1 MTKIDIEERLQAVK
15 ETNTKL
21 KSTAPKICGRC
32 GTAAVTLECSPG
44 GYLKE
49 PIITATCKKCGV
61 SSKKFTGCCWNKITG
76 KFEHRGIEEA
86 IHLALNEICG
96 NGNDAKA
103 DKAYTSVY
111 K

>member
-1 MTKIDIEERLQAVK
+1 MTKTDIEERLQAVK
-15 ETNTKL
+15 ETDTKL

-96 NGNDAKA
+96 SGNF
-103 DKAYTSVY
+103 
-111 K
+111 